1 MNTPI
6 RGTTLGNN
14 GWYVLLTSS
23 WTKITLLE
31 IARFSFFFLYK
42 KVVGNKIKM
51 GFAISQYH
59 LWVSQ
64 EHPFLVNVLWNLCKK
79 HHRCSLLFVDERES
93 NGLTKKQSVYIQVF
107 VFVKCKNSCKKIYLW
122 LKSHKKVLW
131 MWWSACM
138 QPLLFCCASFIPCRA

>member
-1 MNTPI
+1 
-6 RGTTLGNN
+6 
-14 GWYVLLTSS
+14 
-23 WTKITLLE
+23 
-31 IARFSFFFLYK
+31 
-42 KVVGNKIKM
+42 M

-122 LKSHKKVLW
+122 LKSHKKFYECDEVHACSHCFFVVLLSYLAARKN
-131 MWWSACM
+131 MHITLFDMAANCRNLGEFLKDPAFSICESAKWIFLPF
-138 QPLLFCCASFIPCRA
+138 QDDFLGG